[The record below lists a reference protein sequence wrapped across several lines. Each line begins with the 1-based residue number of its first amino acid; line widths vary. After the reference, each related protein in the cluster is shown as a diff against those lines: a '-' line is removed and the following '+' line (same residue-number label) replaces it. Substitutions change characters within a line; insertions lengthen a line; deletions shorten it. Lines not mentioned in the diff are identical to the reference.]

1 MIIFNRGFR
10 QIVTAI
16 ATCILF
22 FNSNAQTKIV
32 SSSFSSYNVS
42 PENMCGINI
51 SNSAGDISV
60 TIESKITNIQG
71 AELIKTISNP
81 IALKNGVYNS
91 LQLGL
96 KISNTTYQN
105 SSVSEFVRIY
115 HQLPSG
121 KYNYCVSI
129 KLNDGSGDELC
140 DDIES
145 ENSSFLTLVNPVDKD
160 TIETYNP
167 VLIWNH
173 SESFNILQQGEY
185 YRMIVAE
192 IKQDQNAEAAI
203 NVNNPLLQ
211 QNFLSKHD
219 LLYPFDAPKL
229 LAGGRYA
236 WQVQKVVNGVIT
248 NKTEAWEFIFKSKNQ
263 VFN

>member
-121 KYNYCVSI
+121 KYN
-129 KLNDGSGDELC
+129 
-140 DDIES
+140 
-145 ENSSFLTLVNPVDKD
+145 F
-160 TIETYNP
+160 
-167 VLIWNH
+167 
-173 SESFNILQQGEY
+173 Q
-185 YRMIVAE
+185 
-192 IKQDQNAEAAI
+192 
-203 NVNNPLLQ
+203 
-211 QNFLSKHD
+211 
-219 LLYPFDAPKL
+219 
-229 LAGGRYA
+229 
-236 WQVQKVVNGVIT
+236 
-248 NKTEAWEFIFKSKNQ
+248 
-263 VFN
+263 